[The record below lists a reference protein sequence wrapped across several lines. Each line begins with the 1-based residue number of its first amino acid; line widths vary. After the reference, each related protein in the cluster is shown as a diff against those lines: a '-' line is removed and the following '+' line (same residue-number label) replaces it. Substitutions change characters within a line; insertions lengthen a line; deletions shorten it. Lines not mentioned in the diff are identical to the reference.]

1 MIRRLIPLILLP
13 ALILTCSSIPS
24 GKEGEA
30 AEKLAADMLQAAG
43 LPQWQKTAAVE
54 FTFAGMRSHLWD
66 KARGLVQY
74 RKGDIVVRF
83 SKDSFRGVAYEK
95 GKRIEDGKRVWSLIE
110 EANSA
115 FINDTF
121 WLQPLFHISSPGAR
135 RYLIEPDSL
144 RVTFFEGGVTP
155 GDSYIFTPAADRRLQ
170 KMQMWVK
177 ILPVKGAVAEFSE
190 YTITETGVPVALRRK
205 TAIKDIVLSNVKFY
219 AAFPPAG
226 QKDPFSDIVPTP

>member
-13 ALILTCSSIPS
+13 ALGLACSSIPS

-54 FTFAGMRSHLWD
+54 FTFAGIRSHLWD
-66 KARGLVQY
+66 KGRNLVQY

-83 SKDSFRGVAYEK
+83 NKDNFRGVAYEK

-121 WLQPLFHISSPGAR
+121 WLQPLFHIYSPGAR

-155 GDSYIFTPAADRRLQ
+155 GDSYIFMPGADHRLQ

-177 ILPVKGAVAEFSE
+177 ILPIKGAIAEFSE
-190 YTITETGVPVALRRK
+190 YTITETGVPIALRRK
-205 TAIKDIVLSNVKFY
+205 TAVKDIILSNVKFY
-219 AAFPPAG
+219 AAFPRAG
-226 QKDPFSDIVPTP
+226 QMDPFSDIWP